1 MAAFAHKPI
10 AGHFFGTVVLE
21 QTPVSIVNLPRR
33 EVIDGQQRLTTLQ
46 ILLKAAEHALAVV
59 AETST
64 DAEEAMLV
72 RRASEQLAFLTR
84 NMATSTDEE
93 SFKVWPTN
101 EDRLPF
107 QAVMNTGARVGVT
120 GQTTR
125 MAEAYTYFRETF
137 IKWLTGANVANRA
150 QALASGLK
158 DHLRLIVLDLDETD
172 EPQAIFETLNAHGTP
187 LLPADLMKNW
197 ILWEATKQK
206 LPVAALY
213 EEYWRPFDRDAG
225 YWREK
230 NLFAIDQL
238 GSVIFRP
245 GEPERPYLATAHQGS
260 RDFGFIS
267 SVNVRS
273 ARSMPSSSASLNVGE
288 AIFISFSKVRRFS
301 TSPAFPVW
309 WNQIFGAIVSWRSGP
324 SRCFFTRGFRSR
336 SITPLAMI

>member
-1 MAAFAHKPI
+1 MQPNYISIANLFGVQTRYTVPLFQRPYVWSKADQWEPLWDDLRQLIERVLMSEQGKPI
-10 AGHFFGTVVLE
+10 AGHFLGTVVLE

-59 AETST
+59 AETSK

-72 RRASEQLAFLTR
+72 RRASEQLAFLTK

-107 QAVMNTGARVGVT
+107 QAVMNAGARVGVT

-125 MAEAYTYFRETF
+125 MAEAYAYFRETF
-137 IKWLTGANVANRA
+137 IKWLTGANVASRA

-213 EEYWRPFDRDAG
+213 EEYWRPFDKDAG
-225 YWREK
+225 HWREK
-230 NLFAIDQL
+230 TGVATPRGP
-238 GSVIFRP
+238 GSTPSFR
-245 GEPERPYLATAHQGS
+245 TGS
-260 RDFGFIS
+260 
-267 SVNVRS
+267 
-273 ARSMPSSSASLNVGE
+273 
-288 AIFISFSKVRRFS
+288 
-301 TSPAFPVW
+301 PVT
-309 WNQIFGAIVSWRSGP
+309 P
-324 SRCFFTRGFRSR
+324 RSR
-336 SITPLAMI
+336 SRPSTSMMGSSVTWRAPPRRSRAPPPTFTPS